1 MKPVNKLT
9 SIINE
14 IRVNNAVVVIGAGVS
29 FEPGMPLGNQL
40 APIVWEVVSSF
51 PSIDQKFKGPGSTK
65 SRIGEDFVK
74 IKKAFSYI
82 EQNENAI
89 SLFKSKFSK
98 VNSKIT
104 VAPRIHNNIA
114 KLVHEN
120 FFELIVSFNWDN
132 LLEMSWSEL
141 YGTQINDR
149 KINLIKPH
157 GDVLK
162 LNSQWVLPNSP
173 GNINDE
179 EQKHINVLAMERPR
193 TLVIVGYSESDAKI
207 VEELISPLEDKWKVY
222 RVSPFSTDERV
233 INLSASEFFEELVE
247 NLLEVNNYNEWEYLN
262 FKNQNDSIGRAILGY
277 KLTPQDVSV
286 CPEMPQVQKATKIL
300 ELNNFVILQGK
311 PGSGKSI
318 SCYQIAFHFLKR
330 GYEVLRFKTNDFTDF
345 DNFSLPSNPKAI
357 YIIDDGHILPNSIL
371 QILQEKSSNY
381 QKIILTVTEDIE
393 VDSAT
398 VSISNNENIACISEF
413 YRKNEKTVSHIISK
427 IDGDLGS
434 YFMQESFDQRIDAA
448 SKEANLWTFNYVI
461 RGGWKTTKDNYF
473 KSKDLDNSQRLIFLL
488 ALKQIITKDNTV
500 NETWLIQNVKEYFSE
515 DEEWLNKNLKALR
528 KKRLID
534 GFFLRMIHYEAAKR
548 QLKFI
553 FDNDTEN
560 RKKYEQI
567 VHNEMISLN
576 NPLLGKV
583 WFMNT
588 IFTSKLHFRIPY
600 IISKNDVYHIL
611 EESLSSEEKTLT
623 THALYFANTFTK
635 FSRTE
640 YFDIYHFT
648 SSIHKEIENVNSIT
662 AYSLGTIINDMYNL
676 DKKKAK
682 DFGSNL
688 DITKIANGFSNLKKE
703 DLYHWSYFI
712 SRLGLLLSIERGKEF
727 FKLLDKNQIEAEL
740 LLLENN
746 QLDFENLVDFI
757 GNIFNYDRL
766 YGIKLF
772 HLMSDNFRNAFK
784 RHSINAWHMLDFRF
798 LAIVMGFNSLSEK
811 RDYIKKDQR
820 VIGEKIISF
829 IEPKQLAEELVTVP
843 FRSWH
848 NLSGFYKILRKL
860 DPNKYSELI
869 ESIDLTRIKTKF
881 DEHNVWASF
890 HSEILEFLFLYLD
903 KKHVRTIDNFLYSN
917 KEQFEKVNF
926 YQFAFSP
933 SLVKY
938 YLENDVDIPLHR
950 DSYSKDRLEWQAL
963 HILIYHLAN
972 EDPGSLR
979 LFLLKKSTI
988 IAEAI
993 SNFEEIDL
1001 TSINAILPEIAAF
1014 DREISQKII
1023 DEVTHT
1029 KLYEKVERACNSK
1042 SHSSKYLAEIQQK
1055 VTLLYTHLNI
1065 NTVLKL

>member
-1 MKPVNKLT
+1 MNPVNNLT

-51 PSIDQKFKGPGSTK
+51 PSIDQNFKGLGSTK
-65 SRIGEDFVK
+65 SRIGEDFTK
-74 IKKAFSYI
+74 IKRAFSYI
-82 EQNENAI
+82 EQNENAL

-98 VNSKIT
+98 VNRKIT

-120 FFELIVSFNWDN
+120 FFELVVSFNWDN

-157 GDVLK
+157 GDVLD

-179 EQKHINVLAMERPR
+179 EQEHINLLAKERPR

-207 VEELISPLEDKWKVY
+207 VEDLISPLEDKWKVY
-222 RVSPFSTDERV
+222 RVSPISTDERV
-233 INLSASEFFEELVE
+233 IKLSASEFFEKLVT
-247 NLLEVNNYNEWEYLN
+247 NLIEVNNTNEWEYLN
-262 FKNQNDSIGRAILGY
+262 FKNQNDSIGRALLGY
-277 KLTPQDVSV
+277 KLTPKDVSV

-318 SCYQIAFHFLKR
+318 SCYQIAFLFLKR

-398 VSISNNENIACISEF
+398 VSISNNENIACISDF
-413 YRKNEKTVSHIISK
+413 YRKNEKIVSPIISK
-427 IDGDLGS
+427 IDGDLGN

-448 SKEANLWTFNYVI
+448 SKEDNLWTFNYVI

-473 KSKDLDNSQRLIFLL
+473 KSKDLDNSQRLVFLL

-500 NETWLIQNVKEYFSE
+500 KEAWLIQNLREYFSE
-515 DEEWLNKNLKALR
+515 DEEWLKKNLKALR

-560 RKKYEQI
+560 REKYEQI
-567 VHNEMISLN
+567 VHNEIISPN

-588 IFTSKLHFRIPY
+588 IFTSELHFRIPY
-600 IISKNDVYHIL
+600 IISRNEVYHIL
-611 EESLSSEEKTLT
+611 EESLSSEEKSLT
-623 THALYFANTFTK
+623 THALYFANTFTR
-635 FSRTE
+635 FSGTE

-648 SSIHKEIENVNSIT
+648 TSIHKEIENVNSVT
-662 AYSLGTIINDMYNL
+662 AYALGTIINDMYNL
-676 DKKKAK
+676 DRKKAK
-682 DFGSNL
+682 EFGSNL
-688 DITKIANGFSNLKKE
+688 DITEIANNVSDLKKE

-712 SRLGLLLSIERGKEF
+712 SRLGLLLAIDRGKNF
-727 FKLLDKNQIEAEL
+727 FKLLDKNKIEAEL

-746 QLDFENLVDFI
+746 QLDFEVLVDFI
-757 GNIFNYDRL
+757 GNSFNYDRL

-784 RHSINAWHMLDFRF
+784 KHSINAWHMLDFKF

-811 RDYIKKDQR
+811 REYINKDQR

-848 NLSGFYKILRKL
+848 NLSHFYRILRKL
-860 DPNKYSELI
+860 DSNKYSELI

-881 DEHNVWASF
+881 DEHNVWVSF
-890 HSEILEFLFLYLD
+890 HSEILEFFFLYLD
-903 KKHVRTIDNFLYSN
+903 KTNVRIIDNFLYRN
-917 KEQFEKVNF
+917 KEKFDEVNF

-938 YLENDVDIPLHR
+938 YLENDFEIPLHR

-963 HILIYHLAN
+963 HILIYHLKN
-972 EDPGSLR
+972 EDPSSLR

-1029 KLYEKVERACNSK
+1029 KLYDKVEQACNSK
-1042 SHSSKYLAEIQQK
+1042 FHSSKYLAEIQQK
-1055 VTLLYTHLNI
+1055 ITLLYKHLNI
-1065 NTVLKL
+1065 NTV